1 MEDPKALLKN
11 PLAYV
16 ARRAEAWAKPLKG
29 AWLLGVASGFLW
41 PEAPPPKDAAA
52 LFRRLEGA
60 WRESEAYFLDTG
72 LDFPLLV
79 SEWAREA
86 LEAREARKT
95 PIPYQEMRGP
105 SNRARRWAA
114 SSGGAWARGSA
125 CREDP
130 LAEEAKGKPHHHEG
144 GAVFLV

>member
-1 MEDPKALLKN
+1 MEDPKALLKD

-86 LEAREARKT
+86 LEPTFRTPFTPAGNIAR
-95 PIPYQEMRGP
+95 PP
-105 SNRARRWAA
+105 
-114 SSGGAWARGSA
+114 GGAPRSRDG
-125 CREDP
+125 EP
-130 LAEEAKGKPHHHEG
+130 G
-144 GAVFLV
+144 

>member
-16 ARRAEAWAKPLKG
+16 ARRAEAWAKPLRG

-86 LEAREARKT
+86 LEDRK
-95 PIPYQEMRGP
+95 
-105 SNRARRWAA
+105 ARRASPLYGELKAA
-114 SSGGAWARGSA
+114 FGSGQEVGRALRQ
-125 CREDP
+125 R
-130 LAEEAKGKPHHHEG
+130 LG
-144 GAVFLV
+144 G

>member
-1 MEDPKALLKN
+1 MEDPKALLFQD

-16 ARRAEAWAKPLKG
+16 ARKAGAWPEATRG
-29 AWLLGVASGFLW
+29 AWLPGVASGFLW
-41 PEAPPPKDAAA
+41 PKAPPPKDHAA

-95 PIPYQEMRGP
+95 PIPYQEMRGAFQQGQEVG
-105 SNRARRWAA
+105 RLLRRRL
-114 SSGGAWARGSA
+114 G
-125 CREDP
+125 
-130 LAEEAKGKPHHHEG
+130 
-144 GAVFLV
+144 

>member
-16 ARRAEAWAKPLKG
+16 ARRAEAWAKPLRG

-79 SEWAREA
+79 SEWSREA
-86 LEAREARKT
+86 LEAGEARKT
-95 PIPYQEMRGP
+95 PIPYQEMRGAFQQGQEVG
-105 SNRARRWAA
+105 RLLRRRL
-114 SSGGAWARGSA
+114 G
-125 CREDP
+125 
-130 LAEEAKGKPHHHEG
+130 
-144 GAVFLV
+144 